1 MADMSPATRMTADE
15 RRASVLR
22 SAVACFAAGGY
33 AGTSTQDVAVAAGI
47 SHAYLFRLW
56 PNKKALFL
64 DLVEHGFGRVRT
76 AFADAAEGLSG
87 EAAKEAM
94 GEAYSEL
101 LRDRDQL
108 LLQMHAYVACDD
120 PEIGVVTR
128 REFGKLWRE
137 VATLSG
143 LGDDEL
149 QRFFAFGMLMNVMAS
164 MDASNHGDAAW
175 VQACTTPLWLTPT
188 GNPAAESLASEN

>member
-33 AGTSTQDVAVAAGI
+33 AGTSTQDVAAAAGI

-64 DLVEHGFGRVRT
+64 DLVQHGFGRVRQ
-76 AFADAAEGLSG
+76 AFVDAADGHSG
-87 EAAKEAM
+87 QAAMEAM
-94 GEAYSEL
+94 GDAYGEL

-120 PEIGVVTR
+120 PEIGEVTR
-128 REFGKLWRE
+128 HEFGRLWRQ

-143 LGDDEL
+143 AADDEL

-164 MDASNHGDAAW
+164 MDAASHGEAW
-175 VQACTTPLWLTPT
+175 LKACTAPAWLAPDDETP
-188 GNPAAESLASEN
+188 A

>member
-1 MADMSPATRMTADE
+1 MTDVSPSTRMTADE

-22 SAVACFAAGGY
+22 AAVGCFASGGY
-33 AGTSTQDVAVAAGI
+33 AGTSTQDVAEAAGI

-64 DLVEHGFGRVRT
+64 ALVEHGFARVRA
-76 AFADAAEGLSG
+76 AFATAAEGHVG
-87 EAAKEAM
+87 EDAMLAM
-94 GEAYSEL
+94 GEAYGDL

-120 PEIGVVTR
+120 PEIGEVTR
-128 REFGKLWRE
+128 REFGRLWRE

-143 LGDDEL
+143 AGDEEL
-149 QRFFAFGMLMNVMAS
+149 QRFFAMGMLMNVMAS
-164 MDASNHGDAAW
+164 MDVNGHDASW
-175 VQACTTPLWLTPT
+175 VKACTTPAWLLPD
-188 GNPAAESLASEN
+188 GADASE

>member
-1 MADMSPATRMTADE
+1 MSPATRMSADE

-22 SAVACFAAGGY
+22 AAVSCFAAGGY
-33 AGTSTQDVAVAAGI
+33 AGTSTQDVAEAAGI

-64 DLVEHGFGRVRT
+64 ALVEHGFARVRE
-76 AFADAAEGLSG
+76 AFASAAAGHVGEDAMA
-87 EAAKEAM
+87 AM
-94 GEAYSEL
+94 GDAYGDL

-120 PEIGVVTR
+120 PEIGEVTR
-128 REFGKLWRE
+128 REFGRLWRE

-143 LGDDEL
+143 ASDDEL
-149 QRFFAFGMLMNVMAS
+149 QRFFAMGMLMNVMAS
-164 MDASNHGDAAW
+164 MDVNGHDAAW
-175 VQACTTPLWLTPT
+175 VRACTTPAWLVPETEI
-188 GNPAAESLASEN
+188 ADA